1 MTPAAYLSKI
11 RSLFLSGQSRSRAV
25 LYLALIFLVILIIPL
40 FVFERSLKS
49 SLDSHKQKHKDL
61 IVLSSEY
68 RALKEKVESAENK
81 ASNLPAGGIASA
93 VNDISASL
101 GVKGKIK
108 SVKGI
113 SNRQLK
119 GNISEEAAEVSV
131 EKVSMNELINIFHK
145 IETMPAILSVRKTT
159 IKKSFEKPDLL
170 DVTIS
175 LALFNLQ
182 PEAKP

>member
-1 MTPAAYLSKI
+1 MKPATYLSKI
-11 RSLFLSGQSRSRAV
+11 RSLFLSGQSRSRAF
-25 LYLALIFLVILIIPL
+25 LYLALIFLIILIIPL
-40 FVFERSLKS
+40 FIFEISLKS
-49 SLDSHKQKHKDL
+49 SLDLHKQKHKDL
-61 IVLSSEY
+61 IGLSNDY
-68 RALKEKVESAENK
+68 RALKEKVESAEKK
-81 ASNLPAGGIASA
+81 AAISGSAGVATT

-101 GVKGKIK
+101 GIKGKIK

-131 EKVSMNELINIFHK
+131 EKVSMNELINILYK
-145 IETMPAILSVRKTT
+145 IETIPVVLSVKKIT

-175 LALFNLQ
+175 LALFNIST
-182 PEAKP
+182 EARQ